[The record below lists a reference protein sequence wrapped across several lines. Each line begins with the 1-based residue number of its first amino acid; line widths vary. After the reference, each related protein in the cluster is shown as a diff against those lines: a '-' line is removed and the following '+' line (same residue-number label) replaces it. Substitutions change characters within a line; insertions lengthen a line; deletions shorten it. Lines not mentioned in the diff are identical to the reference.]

1 MQAGFFDLENRLGQ
15 RQLPGDSLPE
25 LGQTGDWKAFR
36 PVVGAN
42 LQKSGEKALN
52 LRNRCQSPTVRTS
65 QHEPVLVCSRVKSL
79 RRYRLAGLMLVIL
92 LFFPSLKADARGLGW
107 PGATLSEMECYGGPQ
122 GYGPYNYVT
131 QNSRVGIVERHHFTP
146 PVERLVRGES
156 SELVGDLDYTLRA
169 IPNHH
174 RALWA
179 MTRYYLRKA
188 GQLSDEEFQRFEL
201 TLRSEPP
208 PECYFQR
215 AKLFAPQDGMVPAIY
230 GIYLHKRGLA
240 EAALQEY
247 KQAEE
252 LLPDDAELA
261 YNTGLVYFDLGDMAQ
276 AKEYAE
282 KAATLGYPLTG
293 LQRKIKQ
300 HTLEKNAN

>member
-131 QNSRVGIVERHHFTP
+131 QNSKVGIVERHHFTP

-156 SELVGDLDYTLRA
+156 SNLVGDLDYTLRA

-215 AKLFAPQDGMVPAIY
+215 AKLFAPQDGMYPRYMAFTCT
-230 GIYLHKRGLA
+230 KRAG
-240 EAALQEY
+240 QKPRY
-247 KQAEE
+247 KNTSRLRSYCPTTPNWPTIQGWSISTWEIWRKPKNM
-252 LLPDDAELA
+252 LKRPGRWDTHSPD
-261 YNTGLVYFDLGDMAQ
+261 YN
-276 AKEYAE
+276 E
-282 KAATLGYPLTG
+282 
-293 LQRKIKQ
+293 RSSSIR
-300 HTLEKNAN
+300 